1 MKKRRSMCLIFIFS
15 SLCSCSRI
23 PLPYCHVANIVN
35 STVTR
40 MSGLVVVGHV

>member
-1 MKKRRSMCLIFIFS
+1 MKKRKCMCLIFIFS

-23 PLPYCHVANIVN
+23 LLPYCPLENFVK

-40 MSGLVVVGHV
+40 LSGAVVVSHV